1 MNAVGIDVSKGKS
14 MVAALQPGG
23 KLLARPFEVLHT
35 KSGIRAF
42 PLSAVWMEIHASSW
56 STQVVTT
63 SRCSNGLLTPIFSY
77 LPSIPNLSKTLEIT
91 RCAASRRIKPMPR
104 RLRVMPLTTGTI
116 CLSIQAWIPH
126 AQSSKPS
133 IGSLPSV

>member
-1 MNAVGIDVSKGKS
+1 MNAVGIDVSKGKG

-35 KSGIRAF
+35 KSGIQKLISFVHSLGGDTRIVMEHTGRYYE
-42 PLSAVWMEIHASSW
+42 PLLQWLAASDLFVTAV
-56 STQVVTT
+56 
-63 SRCSNGLLTPIFSY
+63 N
-77 LPSIPNLSKTLEIT
+77 PNLSKTLEIT

-104 RLRVMPLTTGTI
+104 RLRVMPLTTGAI

-126 AQSSKPS
+126 AHSSKP
-133 IGSLPSV
+133 